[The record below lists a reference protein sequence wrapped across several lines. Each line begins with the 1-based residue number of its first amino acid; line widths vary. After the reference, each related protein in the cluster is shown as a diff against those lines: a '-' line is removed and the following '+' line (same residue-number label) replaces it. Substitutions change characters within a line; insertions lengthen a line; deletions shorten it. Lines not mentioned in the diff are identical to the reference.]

1 MANFGIIGCGRM
13 GKNHAKSISTGT
25 DGKIVAV
32 YDPKPEAAAFMHE
45 TYGAEVMQNA
55 EGVAAHPK
63 VDCVIV
69 TSPTYCHLEGVKATV
84 KAHKHIFCE
93 KPVDRTWEA
102 ALETERLVKHYD
114 KLFTIGFVRRYLPKT
129 RRLKALL
136 DEGFLGRIRFCNV
149 DLPLGAFKRLY
160 GDWFADFDKS
170 GGVCID
176 MLAHHVDLCNWF
188 FGTPDR
194 IYADGM
200 LLDQTQTLPSDH
212 VASVVTYENGVIC
225 NLMCNWQRFGR
236 SGEVMEIYGEKGA
249 LSMDSSNDL
258 TYYPLGG
265 EKQVISLEEIQHSLG
280 EQNVNVAS
288 GYLLEMQEL
297 NAALDGKTAL
307 PKPSIQDGMNSLRVG
322 LKMIDSIRS
331 RQVVFW
337 QES

>member
-13 GKNHAKSISTGT
+13 GKNHAKGISGGT
-25 DGKIVAV
+25 DGKVVAV
-32 YDPKPEAAAFMHE
+32 YDITPEAAAFMRE
-45 TYGAEVMQNA
+45 TYGAEVMDSA
-55 EGVAAHPK
+55 EALAANPK

-69 TSPTYCHLEGVKATV
+69 TSPTYCHLEGVRAAV
-84 KAHKHIFCE
+84 QARKHVFCE

-102 ALETERLVKHYD
+102 ALEIERLVQGYD

-136 DEGFLGRIRFCNV
+136 DEEFLGRIRFCNV
-149 DLPLGAFKRLY
+149 DLPFGAFKRVY

-170 GGVCID
+170 GGVCLD
-176 MLAHHVDLCNWF
+176 MLAHPIDLCNWF
-188 FGTPDR
+188 FGTPAR

-200 LLDQTQTLPSDH
+200 LLDQTQEIPSDH
-212 VASVVTYENGVIC
+212 VAAVVTYENGVTC
-225 NLMCNWQRFGR
+225 NLMCNWQHFGR
-236 SGEVMEIYGEKGA
+236 SGEMMEIYGEKGA
-249 LSMDSSNDL
+249 LAMDGSNDL

-265 EKQVISLEEIQHSLG
+265 EKQVFTMETIRHSLG

-288 GYLLEMQEL
+288 GYQLEMQEL

-307 PKPSIQDGMNSLRVG
+307 PKPSIQDAMNSLKVG

-331 RQVVFW
+331 KRVELW
-337 QES
+337 